1 MSTTVSITPASSSRP
16 LPVVEFGRCADDLL
30 VARVGD
36 SAFAMVPTRQGR
48 HFLAT
53 GWRLSRPLA
62 TWRRDDFYGHS
73 GDVAD
78 EAAFR
83 ALVEENAVH
92 QRERAALGR
101 LEIVSRANTPWGS
114 SQGATIYG
122 EGVLSHSTA
131 GHGGFQLASEQN
143 ARVHPLLRSSSGFY
157 EEDAEWAAVAQA
169 LPELFTGYERRQA
182 EQTLRHHW
190 PDAWEAIHGRA
201 LQPGESRERDRQ
213 TFERHH
219 AGDRI
224 VIAAVNS
231 DRFPGFVETTA
242 TLGGQRGPG
251 IERRCF
257 LVPSVE
263 YEPGLFGFVI
273 DPARHCAPDEK
284 DPGD

>member
-1 MSTTVSITPASSSRP
+1 MNTTVPIIPASPSRF
-16 LPVVEFGRCADDLL
+16 LPVVEFGRSADDLL

-36 SAFAMVPTRQGR
+36 TAFAMVPTWAGR

-53 GWRLSRPLA
+53 GWRLSRPLD

-83 ALVEENAVH
+83 ALVAENAEH
-92 QRERAALGR
+92 QRERATLR
-101 LEIVSRANTPWGS
+101 RREIASRARTPWGV
-114 SQGATIYG
+114 SQGAMTYG
-122 EGVLSHSTA
+122 EGVLCHSTA
-131 GHGGFQLASEQN
+131 GHGGFQLAPEQN

-169 LPELFTGYERRQA
+169 LPELFTAYERRLSD
-182 EQTLRHHW
+182 ETLRNHW
-190 PDAWEAIHGRA
+190 PEAWEAIHGCA

-213 TFERHH
+213 IFERQH
-219 AGDRI
+219 AADWI
-224 VIAAVNS
+224 VISAVSS

-242 TLGGQRGPG
+242 TPGAKRGPSV
-251 IERRCF
+251 ERRRF

-273 DPARHCAPDEK
+273 DPARHQDLT
-284 DPGD
+284 DGTG